1 MSKYE
6 KEIADVV
13 SGWLDDYDLESLFEH
28 FDLSPVEVFEIVYN
42 AGEIDEDLLSDF
54 IWDGL
59 PVEEDEDE

>member
-13 SGWLDDYDLESLFEH
+13 IGWLDDYDLESLFEY

-42 AGEIDEDLLSDF
+42 AGEIDEGLLSDF